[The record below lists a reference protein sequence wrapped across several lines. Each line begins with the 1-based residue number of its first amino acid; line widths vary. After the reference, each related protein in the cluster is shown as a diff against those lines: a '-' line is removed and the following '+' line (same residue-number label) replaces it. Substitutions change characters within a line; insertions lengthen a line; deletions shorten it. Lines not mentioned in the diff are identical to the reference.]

1 MKKRSVLGL
10 ISTSII
16 FLIFLLLLWM
26 YLVTKQE
33 KVLILL
39 YVSIAILFL
48 SILTF
53 CGIFFLEK
61 NMLQPHQIGE
71 YSFSPIT
78 RDDLSSLRELMFEE
92 EKENS
97 LKEANRLEKIFL
109 QAKKWEKD
117 SSAYLIKKNQ
127 KEIAILEFEKKKGK
141 RIGGMKILYQKEP
154 MEENILLQLLQ
165 MEGIV
170 MEKEK

>member
-1 MKKRSVLGL
+1 
-10 ISTSII
+10 
-16 FLIFLLLLWM
+16 
-26 YLVTKQE
+26 
-33 KVLILL
+33 
-39 YVSIAILFL
+39 
-48 SILTF
+48 
-53 CGIFFLEK
+53 
-61 NMLQPHQIGE
+61 MLQPHQIGE

-92 EKENS
+92 
-97 LKEANRLEKIFL
+97 EKIFL

-141 RIGGMKILYQKEP
+141 RIGEMKILYQKEP